1 MDYFERKHQEDL
13 QRLRG
18 FRLLD
23 DDFMTKVFEDKGC
36 TELLLQIILE
46 RDDLKVLSVHTQ
58 REIKN
63 LQGHSVRLDVH
74 AEDEE
79 GCLYD
84 VEIQRSDKGAVAERA
99 RYNSALIDANAL
111 KAGKDYKSL
120 AETYVI
126 FITENDVMKRGLPIY
141 HIDRV
146 VAETGEL
153 FGDKAHIIYVN
164 SEITDETSLG
174 RLMHDFRCVNAE
186 DMHYS
191 NLSKRVDY
199 FKNSKEGVEIM
210 CREMEQMREA
220 ARKEGQEEE
229 RERMA
234 KLMGI
239 LMEAEDYD
247 VVKQVVSDPKL
258 CEKYYERYGI

>member
-46 RDDLKVLSVHTQ
+46 RNDLKVLSVHTQ
-58 REIKN
+58 RAIKN

-74 AEDEE
+74 AEDEK

-84 VEIQRSDKGAVAERA
+84 VEIQR

-111 KAGKDYKSL
+111 KAGKDYQSL
-120 AETYVI
+120 SETYVI

-210 CREMEQMREA
+210 CREMEQMREE
-220 ARKEGQEEE
+220 ARKEGQEEGQ
-229 RERMA
+229 ERMA
-234 KLMGI
+234 KLIKI
-239 LMEAEDYD
+239 LLEAKDYEIAERIAD
-247 VVKQVVSDPKL
+247 DTKL
-258 CEKYYERYGI
+258 RDEYYERYGI